1 MSPFGRILVVVD
13 GSPEGQ
19 RALDAAIALAAA
31 LNSQLRALVI
41 EGRLPRYAA
50 TLAEVDDAKRKK
62 DELYE
67 TVARLAAEQ
76 AAEKGVEL
84 EVELALGAATAAI
97 ADVAEREQHDL
108 VVVGYRRRSFGR
120 VADHLCHHADCPVLV
135 VRGDRDTGWR
145 FARYG

>member
-1 MSPFGRILVVVD
+1 MSPFGQILVVVD

-19 RALDAAIALAAA
+19 RALDTAIALAATLGA
-31 LNSQLRALVI
+31 QLRALII

-67 TVARLAAEQ
+67 PLARRATEQ
-76 AAEKGVEL
+76 AAERGVEF
-84 EVELALGAATAAI
+84 EVELAVGPATAAI
-97 ADVAEREQHDL
+97 AAVAEREQHDL
-108 VVVGYRRRSFGR
+108 IVVGYRRRSFGR
-120 VADHLCHHADCPVLV
+120 IADHLCHHADCPVLV
-135 VRGDRDTGWR
+135 VRGDRETGWR